1 MILNIQQRLQSISP
15 LVRKV
20 TAVEAAK
27 ECTKNHGTVI
37 DVREPSE
44 CEASPTKGSINI
56 PRGVLEMK
64 IIDQF
69 KDPGHPFYLH
79 CASGVRAQLAA
90 EQLLNM
96 GYTSVSAITCNIK
109 SIAEVDFSE

>member
-1 MILNIQQRLQSISP
+1 MILNMQQRLQSISP
-15 LVRKV
+15 SVRKV
-20 TAVEAAK
+20 TAKEAAK
-27 ECTKNHGTVI
+27 ECAKNNGTVI

-44 CEASPTKGSINI
+44 CDSAPSNGSINI

-64 IIDQF
+64 VIEKFNNPD
-69 KDPGHPFYLH
+69 HPFYIH

-96 GYTSVSAITCNIK
+96 GYTTVNAITCDMKAI
-109 SIAEVDFSE
+109 SDVTFP